1 MSIADLNDIVHR
13 NMSKLDNQ
21 DLALEEI
28 RESISDLK
36 HFICSTI
43 SQTIDDRKTTID
55 QSFPQILKFT
65 VESVKNIESTLN
77 ELDSLTSKLTK
88 ENHEMTNKFNDLT
101 NNHVCVFKT
110 DFKKCVSTNIL
121 VYFCKNYDKSFPL
134 CNLHLRRTRKKKTNL
149 CTVCKKHSMV
159 RRFAIPFPKKDLNL
173 KTDSSKPCENFFI
186 SNQ

>member
-43 SQTIDDRKTTID
+43 SQTIDDRITTID

-77 ELDSLTSKLTK
+77 ELDSLTSKL
-88 ENHEMTNKFNDLT
+88 M
-101 NNHVCVFKT
+101 
-110 DFKKCVSTNIL
+110 
-121 VYFCKNYDKSFPL
+121 
-134 CNLHLRRTRKKKTNL
+134 
-149 CTVCKKHSMV
+149 
-159 RRFAIPFPKKDLNL
+159 
-173 KTDSSKPCENFFI
+173 
-186 SNQ
+186 